1 MMQKFIEAGYE
12 IVDFEDKAEIYV
24 INTCTVTNIADKKS
38 RQMIRRVKQ
47 QNKNAIL
54 VAVGCY
60 VQVAKE
66 KLEEIDDIDL
76 ILGTKEKRDI
86 VKYVEEYLEEKEKII
101 SVSNMTPK
109 DNYEEFGLIT
119 HTERNRAVIKVED
132 GCNQFCTYC
141 IIPYARGRVRSR
153 IPEHIIKEIEKISKN
168 GIKEV
173 VLTGINLTAYG
184 TDFAYRDTEEQYK
197 EEKSIDTKL
206 SENYENNKQYEIDNE
221 ENKIENESNL
231 DIISN
236 ESKELKNYRLIDL
249 LEDINK
255 VPKIKRIRL
264 GSLEPTIITDD
275 FVERLSKLEKIC
287 DHFHLSL
294 QSGCTETLKRM
305 NRKYT
310 ANEIEEAAAR
320 IRKYFPNAALTADII
335 VGFPG
340 ETDEEFN
347 KTYELLKRIK
357 LYKIHVFKYS
367 KREGTKAAIM
377 EKQVDGNIKEE
388 RSNKLLELSDKYEEE
403 FNNACVGKTLS
414 VLFEEQDEEYIK
426 GHTTNYRVVKVK
438 LKESKKNLQPE
449 KDNEK
454 ELSLEKRLENEIANV
469 KVTKAEGLELI
480 GELTDAILTIYR
492 RANNKR

>member
-1 MMQKFIEAGYE
+1 MMQKFIEAGYD
-12 IVDFEDKAEIYV
+12 VVNFEDKADIYV
-24 INTCTVTNIADKKS
+24 INTCTVTSIADKKS

-47 QNKNAIL
+47 QNKDAIV

-60 VQVAKE
+60 VQVARE
-66 KLEEIDDIDL
+66 KLEEIKDIDL
-76 ILGTKEKRDI
+76 ILGTKEKKDI
-86 VKYVEEYLEEKEKII
+86 VKYAQEYLKEREKIV
-101 SVSNMTPK
+101 SVSDMTPK
-109 DNYEEFGLIT
+109 DNYEEYGLIT
-119 HTERNRAVIKVED
+119 HTERNRAVIKIED

-153 IPEHIIKEIEKISKN
+153 LPEHIIKEIEKISEN

-184 TDFAYRDTEEQYK
+184 IDFAYRDI
-197 EEKSIDTKL
+197 EKIACNK
-206 SENYENNKQYEIDNE
+206 SEE
-221 ENKIENESNL
+221 ENKE
-231 DIISN
+231 
-236 ESKELKNYRLIDL
+236 KLKDYRLIDL

-255 VPKIKRIRL
+255 IPKIKRIRL

-275 FVERLSKLEKIC
+275 FVERLSKLEKVC

-310 ANEIEEAAAR
+310 AEEIEEAAAR

-347 KTYELLKRIK
+347 QTYELLKRIK

-367 KREGTKAAIM
+367 IREGTKAAVM
-377 EKQVDGNIKEE
+377 ENQIDGNIKEE
-388 RSNKLLELSDKYEEE
+388 RSNKLLELSNKYEEE

-414 VLFEEQDEEYIK
+414 VLFEEQDGEYLK

-438 LKESKKNLQPE
+438 AKESK
-449 KDNEK
+449 
-454 ELSLEKRLENEIANV
+454 LENEIANV
-469 KVTKAEGLELI
+469 KIARAEGLELV
-480 GELTDAILTIYR
+480 GELAKSETCQWGRRFLTTCQ
-492 RANNKR
+492 

>member
-1 MMQKFIEAGYE
+1 MQKFLEASYE
-12 IVDFEDKAEIYV
+12 VVDFEDRADIYV

-66 KLEEIDDIDL
+66 KLEEIEDIDL

-86 VKYVEEYLEEKEKII
+86 VKYVEEYLKSQDKIV
-101 SVSNMTPK
+101 SVSNMMPK

-119 HTERNRAVIKVED
+119 HTERNRAVIKIED

-153 IPEHIIKEIEKISKN
+153 IPNNIIKEIEKISEN

-184 TDFAYRDTEEQYK
+184 TDFAYRDVEEIKSKDRNVDKKFTLNEKIDK
-197 EEKSIDTKL
+197 E
-206 SENYENNKQYEIDNE
+206 N
-221 ENKIENESNL
+221 
-231 DIISN
+231 
-236 ESKELKNYRLIDL
+236 LKNYRLIDL
-249 LEDINK
+249 LENINK

-264 GSLEPTIITDD
+264 GSLEPTIITDE
-275 FVERLSKLEKIC
+275 FIKRLSKLEKVC

-310 ANEIEEAAAR
+310 ANEIENAVKR
-320 IRKYFPNAALTADII
+320 IRKYFPNVALTADII

-340 ETDEEFN
+340 ETEEEF
-347 KTYELLKRIK
+347 KQTYELLKKIK

-367 KREGTKAAIM
+367 KREGTKAAVM
-377 EKQVDGNIKEE
+377 ENQVDGNVKEE

-403 FNNACVGKTLS
+403 FNDDCVGKTLS
-414 VLFEEQDEEYIK
+414 VLFEESDGKYIK
-426 GHTTNYRVVKVK
+426 GHTTNYRTVKVK
-438 LKESKKNLQPE
+438 IEDNKKYFN
-449 KDNEK
+449 
-454 ELSLEKRLENEIANV
+454 LENEIKNV
-469 KVTKAEGLELI
+469 KINNAESLELI
-480 GELTDAILTIYR
+480 GNLID
-492 RANNKR
+492 